1 MLQSDNGYYSCRYCG
16 NTYDYRYNGT
26 TNVDIWIMDLGV
38 NSYDMSGNEF
48 TWIIYKDD
56 DLDINNGLGDVV
68 SYGELIPS
76 GSKIHIGVKGG
87 TNGQWKHL
95 YDSSNKPSLSFIN
108 LEDNSAYHNM
118 VISYRTAIL
127 GWRTIKAF

>member
-1 MLQSDNGYYSCRYCG
+1 
-16 NTYDYRYNGT
+16 
-26 TNVDIWIMDLGV
+26 MDLGV
-38 NSYDMSGNEF
+38 NINDMSNNEF

-56 DLDINNGLGDVV
+56 DLNLNNGLGDVV

-87 TNGQWKHL
+87 RNNQWKHS

-108 LEDNSAYHNM
+108 LEDNSAYHNI
-118 VISYRTAIL
+118 VISFKTASL
-127 GWRTIKAF
+127 GWKTIITF